1 MFDLAVRSQQGKT
14 GIQHPLKVSQVLNP
28 IQEEKTDSLN
38 FQN

>member
-1 MFDLAVRSQQGKT
+1 MFELAVRNQQGKT

-28 IQEEKTDSLN
+28 IQEKKTDSLH